1 MCNCRC
7 LDVVLVLCGRWVMFF
22 VIFCVLLVIG
32 LVCFIIVGDCWCFWF
47 VGVVFFLVVL
57 DCLFLVEEL
66 VVVGDCCIGVLGYW
80 W

>member
-22 VIFCVLLVIG
+22 VICCVLLVID
-32 LVCFIIVGDCWCFWF
+32 LVCFIIMGDCLCFWF
-47 VGVVFFLVVL
+47 VGVVFFLVALGYWFL
-57 DCLFLVEEL
+57 DVGL
-66 VVVGDCCIGVLGYW
+66 VVVGDCYIGVLGCW